1 MKILL
6 ADDQELMCYTFAG
19 ILADEFPAVTI
30 CQVNC
35 GLQLEKMA
43 RTNNYDIIISDM
55 QMPDKTGLAVLKQLR
70 TEGIK
75 TPFLMV
81 SICPQNQYAMRIFKA
96 GGNGY
101 FEKNGSSENFVAAI
115 KTVLSGKKYISP
127 QTVQNMGEL
136 FANDCNKHEQPL
148 SDRELEILQHIALGQ
163 HVSEIAALLSL
174 SISTIST
181 YRQRLLKKMN
191 LKTNAELMNYAIN
204 NHTYLAP

>member
-19 ILADEFPAVTI
+19 ILADEFPAATL

-35 GLQLEKMA
+35 GFQLEKMA

-75 TPFLMV
+75 TPFLMI
-81 SICPQNQYAMRIFKA
+81 SSCPQNQYALRIFKA

-101 FEKNGSSENFVAAI
+101 FEKDGSCLNFVAAI
-115 KTVLSGKKYISP
+115 KTILSGKKYIS
-127 QTVQNMGEL
+127 TEIVQSMGEL
-136 FANDCNKHEQPL
+136 FANDCNNHQPPI
-148 SDRELEILQHIALGQ
+148 SDRELEILQHISLGKQ
-163 HVSEIAALLSL
+163 VSEIASLLSL
-174 SISTIST
+174 SISTICT
-181 YRQRLLKKMN
+181 YRQRLLKKMQ
-191 LKTNAELMNYAIN
+191 LKTNAQLMHYAIN
-204 NHTYLAP
+204 NHSYLAP